1 LGEPIEYVADR
12 LSARTSSHGIA
23 ITIRAASSTF
33 ASADGLWV
41 TTRLQNV
48 GTNVLHWITDGCAI
62 NVGLSART
70 DVDWT
75 YGAKQPGDFGV
86 FKDWTLERYDRNQEP
101 HPLYLDSRPDWA
113 VDEGE
118 FGCADL
124 GIGHDLKPGHAIEAR
139 HLVTA
144 TTGRAGLPPAGPI
157 LLQGTF
163 GMWYRGG
170 ENIDEVHHKAIVVTL
185 PVLLT
190 DGRDPAFI
198 SPGQAVDAA
207 LQDLIFRQY
216 VIANPAIPDFA
227 PSGVELDAANAR
239 WLVTMTVGDRFPG
252 SYVVQCAVDARD
264 GQVLGVSTPRAGS

>member
-1 LGEPIEYVADR
+1 MAGLPGLVVATAVAACTVTLPPAASPPSASSSAASPISLEASAEPSATAYVPPTRPPQPTVAPPVAGPAWGPLGEPIEYVADR
-12 LSARTSSHGIA
+12 LSATTSSHGIA

-118 FGCADL
+118 FGCA
-124 GIGHDLKPGHAIEAR
+124 GPRTITVPTHEAAPR
-139 HLVTA
+139 HQ
-144 TTGRAGLPPAGPI
+144 P
-157 LLQGTF
+157 
-163 GMWYRGG
+163 
-170 ENIDEVHHKAIVVTL
+170 
-185 PVLLT
+185 
-190 DGRDPAFI
+190 
-198 SPGQAVDAA
+198 
-207 LQDLIFRQY
+207 
-216 VIANPAIPDFA
+216 
-227 PSGVELDAANAR
+227 
-239 WLVTMTVGDRFPG
+239 
-252 SYVVQCAVDARD
+252 
-264 GQVLGVSTPRAGS
+264 